1 MACPFHAFV
10 RLSACPFSF
19 PSVPHSLC
27 CQCLPFIYA
36 PLMDS
41 AEELQTCHAVL
52 FIVICSHCNIYSL
65 GLQIYVLATFKS
77 KSTQCLFV
85 FHQFDAPIC
94 YCFHL
99 FRPHLVLCEFIVPL
113 TARDSSSFRKG
124 RRPRASISFPSPLSI
139 HPLAL
144 QQMLL
149 DQLLTLCVS
158 RNTQTLANTYSKQ
171 TYKYI
176 HIRKLTITNSQW
188 RIQKVEGASI
198 TLSSII
204 LLLWLHFCRRLC
216 ARHYALLFS
225 SAVLVANLINMRAF
239 IQINQRQSNRLR
251 GVGPLTPQFPHSFIF
266 PSPST
271 SLSFLFA
278 YRMCF
283 MRLCILWYIN
293 LS

>member
-1 MACPFHAFV
+1 MQV
-10 RLSACPFSF
+10 SLSPLLF
-19 PSVPHSLC
+19 PSIPLHSNKC
-27 CQCLPFIYA
+27 CLISCWHF
-36 PLMDS
+36 
-41 AEELQTCHAVL
+41 
-52 FIVICSHCNIYSL
+52 
-65 GLQIYVLATFKS
+65 VLAEI
-77 KSTQCLFV
+77 
-85 FHQFDAPIC
+85 HR
-94 YCFHL
+94 HL
-99 FRPHLVLCEFIVPL
+99 HIHIVNRH
-113 TARDSSSFRKG
+113 T
-124 RRPRASISFPSPLSI
+124 SI
-139 HPLAL
+139 
-144 QQMLL
+144 
-149 DQLLTLCVS
+149 
-158 RNTQTLANTYSKQ
+158 
-171 TYKYI
+171 YI

-251 GVGPLTPQFPHSFIF
+251 GVGRLTPQFPHSFIF
-266 PSPST
+266 PSPSP

-293 LS
+293 LSWYLVWDICIDRYTQTYTSTSTHIHTCIYYRMCLWRFH